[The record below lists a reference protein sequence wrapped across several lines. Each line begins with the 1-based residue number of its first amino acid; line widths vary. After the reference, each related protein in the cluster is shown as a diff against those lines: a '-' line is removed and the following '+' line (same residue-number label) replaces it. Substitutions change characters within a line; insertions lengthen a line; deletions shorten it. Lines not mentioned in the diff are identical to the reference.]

1 MEGSCEQVED
11 VERKSTCLGGYV
23 LLLARLTYSSSRFF
37 KSNKRMCPRTI
48 VFLRLAA
55 VGYHSDTSAAWP
67 DIFLLGPLV
76 RLGSRVSHLRLQCE
90 CNIKRSSHYR
100 SKNWDEETSKF
111 PKPIWDLIKTAPT
124 HQYKTRNT
132 DMKLAWFPKNET
144 VSRAMFWQEKTVI
157 NATKYNQMSE
167 EGMSKTN
174 LRDFIQRMLIGH
186 YWNNNC

>member
-1 MEGSCEQVED
+1 MKALLSVIKWKVEGSCEQVED

-90 CNIKRSSHYR
+90 CNISLKVAQ
-100 SKNWDEETSKF
+100 SKDDDVGW
-111 PKPIWDLIKTAPT
+111 
-124 HQYKTRNT
+124 
-132 DMKLAWFPKNET
+132 M
-144 VSRAMFWQEKTVI
+144 VVV
-157 NATKYNQMSE
+157 
-167 EGMSKTN
+167 
-174 LRDFIQRMLIGH
+174 
-186 YWNNNC
+186 